1 MVRVVGRHLVPERLD
16 ALGGHRS
23 RTRRAVA
30 VEHEHSVLLLG
41 GLRGVRNGRRVAV
54 ARGGQHSVRAFVH
67 DVLFGGRQPL
77 IDAGHHLLPLV
88 DVVDFVPDVVDVLGR
103 GGLHG
108 RVDVGGRIEPLHGLG
123 QSDDI
128 GDLEVGGDVL
138 GKRLHRAGHGGHIGG
153 EQLLRDGRQHET
165 LVRRAERV
173 AVAVLLVRVARPA
186 QDERLVAVERLK
198 ALVQMAARIG
208 VVDGHGHVHFHA
220 AERVHDVFEAVEVDL
235 GIMRDGNA
243 RQLGHRLYG
252 QGRPADCVRGVEFVL
267 TVLAHVNQ
275 RVAMQGH
282 ERHLLVHRVDAGEHD
297 AVAAELVASELLGR
311 FALVRPVGAH
321 EQQIERLVDEIG
333 LRERGAQI
341 VVDAIVQV
349 ARQDGV
355 VGERGTRPSEDEH
368 RRHRQRDER
377 RAAALV
383 RTGALVLAA
392 RHAARRGAAIRP
404 SLRARVR
411 RGRAIGTR
419 RKSRPGK
426 RGCFICRS
434 LMTNA
439 RVGRCASGI
448 GRRAAGARGVAAAVF
463 HTAMVPAA
471 HPSRKCSPAF
481 PRKSP

>member
-1 MVRVVGRHLVPERLD
+1 
-16 ALGGHRS
+16 
-23 RTRRAVA
+23 
-30 VEHEHSVLLLG
+30 
-41 GLRGVRNGRRVAV
+41 
-54 ARGGQHSVRAFVH
+54 
-67 DVLFGGRQPL
+67 
-77 IDAGHHLLPLV
+77 
-88 DVVDFVPDVVDVLGR
+88 
-103 GGLHG
+103 
-108 RVDVGGRIEPLHGLG
+108 
-123 QSDDI
+123 
-128 GDLEVGGDVL
+128 
-138 GKRLHRAGHGGHIGG
+138 
-153 EQLLRDGRQHET
+153 
-165 LVRRAERV
+165 
-173 AVAVLLVRVARPA
+173 
-186 QDERLVAVERLK
+186 
-198 ALVQMAARIG
+198 
-208 VVDGHGHVHFHA
+208 
-220 AERVHDVFEAVEVDL
+220 
-235 GIMRDGNA
+235 
-243 RQLGHRLYG
+243 
-252 QGRPADCVRGVEFVL
+252 
-267 TVLAHVNQ
+267 
-275 RVAMQGH
+275 MQGH